1 MGPECI
7 VLVWNTAG
15 GRRAEDLPFDI
26 RHRTAPI
33 EYCLDEKANASQ
45 RKKAM
50 TGLAAK
56 LKSALTPIL
65 VAALNRHGEIAE
77 LCGSLLLDKRLAK
90 NKRVALWRMY
100 ELLRKEAAALDD
112 PSSEGSLALGAVIGR
127 IHDRFLHG
135 SSW

>member
-1 MGPECI
+1 
-7 VLVWNTAG
+7 
-15 GRRAEDLPFDI
+15 
-26 RHRTAPI
+26 
-33 EYCLDEKANASQ
+33 
-45 RKKAM
+45 M